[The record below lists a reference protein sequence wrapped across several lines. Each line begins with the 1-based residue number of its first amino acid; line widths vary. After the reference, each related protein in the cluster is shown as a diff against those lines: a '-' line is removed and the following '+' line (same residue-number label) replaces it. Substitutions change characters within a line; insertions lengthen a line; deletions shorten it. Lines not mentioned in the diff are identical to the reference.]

1 MLTGTT
7 ALLVGLA
14 VLVLLGVTHRV
25 LDRMR
30 LSKGAALALLG
41 LMIAGTFLPE
51 LPLGAGVR
59 VDPGGALVPAAV
71 AIYLL
76 LTADHAFER
85 RRALV
90 ASLWTAAAVYATDW
104 FLPSDP
110 GGGRW
115 WLMDPL
121 WTPVA
126 VAGLFGYL
134 AGRSRRAAFIAATL
148 GVLLVDL
155 IGAVTNSLRGI
166 PGAWMNLG
174 GGGVFDAV
182 VLAGVGAVALA
193 ELVGESREWLTRR
206 APWRRGK
213 AQPALPPSVAEQPTA
228 PSVAASWLLAGLALG
243 VVGVTAWL
251 GPRFQNPTGDELFD
265 THMELREIGTERLL
279 LASAR
284 VMAIGDIWI
293 DTADRW
299 YRIVRVEGHTA
310 YARALLQPADGTLAG
325 RTGAYRTRTG
335 RTRAGGTLAG
345 PTGPEAERPGTGGD
359 AAAAHPAGAQL
370 ASVVPPPLPGL
381 FSAWRL
387 APPGLVPDPW
397 GAIGGDGDLPPAG
410 AADPLGRWGPGPR
423 PGPASLA
430 AALPLGAWFQKVVDP
445 APVRPTPRGQG
456 FIGIYHTHNDESYI
470 PTDGTASVDG
480 RGGIHRVG
488 DVLGRELAQHGFRV
502 VKSEALH
509 LPHDRGAY
517 RRSRRTALKMIP
529 KNPLVLLDVHRDATP
544 PEFYREVVKGQPV
557 TQIRLVVG
565 RENPFRRTNL
575 AFARRLKAEADRSFP
590 GLVKG
595 IYYGR
600 GNYNQDLGPRTL
612 LIEVGAHTNSRIRAE
627 RGAAI
632 FATVLDRT
640 LARR

>member
-1 MLTGTT
+1 MFGGTT
-7 ALLVGLA
+7 ALLLGLA
-14 VLVLLGVTHRV
+14 LLVLLGVTHRV

-30 LSKGAALALLG
+30 LSKTAALALLG
-41 LMIAGTFLPE
+41 VMIAGTFLPE
-51 LPLGAGVR
+51 ISLGAGVS
-59 VDPGGALVPAAV
+59 VDLGGALVPAAV
-71 AIYLL
+71 ALYLL
-76 LTADHAFER
+76 WTADHAFER

-90 ASLWTAAAVYATDW
+90 ASLWTAAAVYASDW

-121 WTPVA
+121 WAPVVVAA
-126 VAGLFGYL
+126 VFGYL
-134 AGRSRRAAFIAATL
+134 SGRSRRAAFIAATL

-166 PGAWMNLG
+166 PGAWVNLG
-174 GGGVFDAV
+174 GGGVLDAV

-193 ELVGESREWLTRR
+193 ELVGETREWLARR
-206 APWRRGK
+206 APWRR
-213 AQPALPPSVAEQPTA
+213 ARTRPAPPPAVAEQPAA
-228 PSVAASWLLAGLALG
+228 PSVAASWLLAALALG
-243 VVGVTAWL
+243 VVVTTAWL
-251 GPRFQNPTGDELFD
+251 GPRYQSPTGDELFD
-265 THMELREIGTERLL
+265 THMELREIGTGRLL
-279 LASAR
+279 LTSAR
-284 VMAIGDIWI
+284 VMVVGDIWI
-293 DTADRW
+293 DAADRW
-299 YRIVRVEGHTA
+299 YRIVRVAGRTA
-310 YARALLQPADGTLAG
+310 YARALLNPADGTLAG
-325 RTGAYRTRTG
+325 
-335 RTRAGGTLAG
+335 
-345 PTGPEAERPGTGGD
+345 GTGSL
-359 AAAAHPAGAQL
+359 PL
-370 ASVVPPPLPGL
+370 ATATPPPGL

-387 APPGLVPDPW
+387 APPGLAPDPW
-397 GAIGGDGDLPPAG
+397 GAALGGQGTAGAG
-410 AADPLGRWGPGPR
+410 AADPLTGWGPGPQ

-430 AALPLGAWFQKVVDP
+430 AALPLGALFQKVVDP
-445 APVRPTPRGQG
+445 APVRPTPRGEG
-456 FIGIYHTHNDESYI
+456 LIGIYHTHNDESYI
-470 PTDGTASVDG
+470 PTDGTASVEG
-480 RGGIHRVG
+480 RGGIHKVG

-517 RRSRRTALKMIP
+517 RRSRRTALDFMP

-544 PEFYREVVKGQPV
+544 PEFYREVVKGEPV

-627 RGAAI
+627 RGAAM

-640 LARR
+640 LARRPR